1 MVKDDSLFNVKVN
14 CVNSIN
20 LYNVR
25 FKHRYNKQRLK
36 TSFFDSFLVCIVLA
50 SVLSIA
56 YFAYNVLVL

>member
-14 CVNSIN
+14 CVNSTN

-36 TSFFDSFLVCIVLA
+36 TSIFDSFLVCIALTGVFFI
-50 SVLSIA
+50 V